1 MGSTMR
7 DTLCFLALLV
17 EHVSGAAEKRAV
29 EQHILRLSCEAVAAS
44 QHEGAFDSVSRL
56 GSSKARVSYRQQAS
70 RARKPMVPE
79 TTAREFLRLANGS
92 VGGAKVFE
100 RSVIDLRLQDAS
112 DNDQIRSG
120 ITEEKKATHSLPK
133 KMIHLKLSVAACVRS
148 SWEIYEL
155 KRSGVSLLVDLKT
168 RIGWS
173 KCFILK
179 TDVVEGSPLTS
190 ALAEA
195 LFKS

>member
-1 MGSTMR
+1 
-7 DTLCFLALLV
+7 
-17 EHVSGAAEKRAV
+17 
-29 EQHILRLSCEAVAAS
+29 
-44 QHEGAFDSVSRL
+44 
-56 GSSKARVSYRQQAS
+56 
-70 RARKPMVPE
+70 MVPK
-79 TTAREFLRLANGS
+79 TTAGEFLRLANGS

-112 DNDQIRSG
+112 DSDQIRSG
-120 ITEEKKATHSLPK
+120 IAEEKKATHSLPE
-133 KMIHLKLSVAACVRS
+133 KMIHLKLCVAASVRS